1 MIAFRNFHPYGNR
14 NTLNCEA
21 SFDEEKW
28 QVTGRAQANS
38 IYGHGCWERITVTV
52 EKEPYYEDQGNVAL
66 IVEHVSY
73 SRTIL
78 DDE

>member
-1 MIAFRNFHPYGNR
+1 MIAFRNFHPSKNS
-14 NTLNCEA
+14 NFLNCAA

-38 IYGHGCWERITVTV
+38 IYGHGCRERITITV
-52 EKEPYYEDQGNVAL
+52 DKEPYYAMDEVTL

-73 SRTIL
+73 SRTII
-78 DDE
+78 DNK